1 MRSIEWISGKVRF
14 IDVTKLP
21 TRLEIVE
28 TSDYVELA
36 NAIKSMKIRGAP
48 AIGVAVAFGLAL
60 VAYHSKT
67 VRYED
72 FMDELKHAAQV
83 LSNARPTA
91 VNASWAAGRILTKA
105 LSYNSLSEVK
115 KAVINEAI
123 NMAEEDVKINKAM
136 SEYGASLIKD
146 GDVIITHCNT
156 GMLATVDIGTALGV
170 IIRAHKQGKRI
181 MVYVDETRPAL
192 QGARLTAWEL
202 KHAGVP
208 FKLIVDSAAGI
219 VMRNKGVTKVFV
231 GADRILRD
239 GHVINKIGTYTLSV
253 LAKAHNVEFYVVAPT
268 SSFDMTRHINEVI
281 IEERD
286 PREVTCIKGKRI
298 APRNIEVYN
307 PVFDITPP
315 ENVTGIITEKGI
327 IYPPYS
333 ENIPKILISSSS

>member
-1 MRSIEWISGKVRF
+1 MRSIEWVNGKVRF

-21 TRLEIVE
+21 TRLKIIE
-28 TSDYVELA
+28 TDNFVELA
-36 NAIKSMKIRGAP
+36 NAIKTMKIRGAP

-60 VAYHSKT
+60 VSYHSRAT
-67 VRYED
+67 TYED
-72 FMDELKHAAQV
+72 FMRELNHAAQILV
-83 LSNARPTA
+83 NARPTA
-91 VNASWAAGRILTKA
+91 VNASWAANRILTKIA
-105 LSYNSLSEVK
+105 SYNDLKDIRNIIIS
-115 KAVINEAI
+115 EAI
-123 NMAEEDVKINKAM
+123 NIAEEDVKINRTM
-136 SEYGASLIKD
+136 SEIGASLIKD

-170 IIRAHKQGKRI
+170 IIKAHQQGKKI

-202 KHAGVP
+202 KQAGVP
-208 FKLIVDSAAGI
+208 FKLIVDSAAGT

-231 GADRILRD
+231 GADRILKD

-268 SSFDMTRHINEVI
+268 SSFDLIKNVNEVI

-286 PREVTCIKGKRI
+286 PKEVTHIKGKRV
-298 APRNIEVYN
+298 APRNIQVYN

-315 ENVTGIITEKGI
+315 ENVTAIITEKGI

-333 ENIPKILISSSS
+333 ENIPKILNN